1 MGEGMTEKKR
11 GPGRPRKHADP
22 RSKIRTWRNDQT
34 SHRVDLYLQ
43 SAAHWR
49 LIKLAEIWGCSMAGA
64 VERLAIEADEKYGD
78 LLFDA
83 DE

>member
-1 MGEGMTEKKR
+1 MTETKR
-11 GPGRPRKHADP
+11 GPGRPRKYPDQRA
-22 RSKIRTWRNDQT
+22 KIRAWRADQT

-43 SAAHWR
+43 SSAYWR
-49 LIKLAEIWGCSMAGA
+49 LKKLAEIWDCSLAGA
-64 VERLAIEADEKYGD
+64 VERLAIEADEKYED